1 MGWDALPPGHVGW
14 RQGGGEWRG
23 KVAERWYAP
32 WAGGEAGGI
41 RLKPSELHLC
51 SLYTA
56 ERKWVERCA
65 AGARVKCRWGC
76 RWDLLAREAGGGH
89 AWCPDAH
96 AARVLQRPPCTL
108 CAHTCLPLR
117 TQVFARSSEGGAR
130 RAPAHCYAPKGCSA
144 QETTLAIV
152 MALQAR
158 HPPCAARAPPPPA
171 APWAHMTGT
180 PAAGWAPGCPP
191 SAPRCVP
198 PSWRPRAAASARA
211 RVQGGWA
218 PLLGG
223 VPMGEAHEGGGVG

>member
-144 QETTLAIV
+144 PGNHSCNCHGTSSTTPTLRGAGASSSSSSLGPHDRDTSSRLGSGLSTISAALRATIV
-152 MALQAR
+152 
-158 HPPCAARAPPPPA
+158 
-171 APWAHMTGT
+171 
-180 PAAGWAPGCPP
+180 
-191 SAPRCVP
+191 
-198 PSWRPRAAASARA
+198 ASARRSICA
-211 RVQGGWA
+211 CTRA
-218 PLLGG
+218 
-223 VPMGEAHEGGGVG
+223 GGVGSAAGGCANG